1 MMISWPSSLVR
12 AHDTATRALDGLGLL
27 ALRLWLAQEFAVAG
41 WTKLAAGTT
50 APEWFAGLAFPGP
63 LAWLGPDLNWVLA
76 GATELL
82 GAALLVLGWPV
93 RLAALAL
100 LFVDVIAVWTV
111 HFDLG
116 WAGWNQ
122 IETDTGQGFKLP
134 LMIGVMLLALLS
146 QGSGRWA
153 WRGPLRTKA

>member
-27 ALRLWLAQEFAVAG
+27 ALRLWLAQEFGLAG
-41 WTKLAAGTT
+41 WTKLSQGTT

-63 LAWLGPDLNWVLA
+63 LALLGPDLNWVMA
-76 GATELL
+76 GITELL

-122 IETDTGQGFKLP
+122 IETDAGQGFKLP
-134 LMIGVMLLALLS
+134 LMMGLMLLALLS

-153 WRGPLRTKA
+153 WKGLGPR